1 MTVGEKIRYYREKEG
16 LSTIQLATSAG
27 LPVDNIR
34 KYESGARNPKIEPL
48 KKIATA
54 LGININT
61 LLDVELKTPA
71 DVAPYLLRIGQ
82 SCGIEFIGNKNKD
95 GLYSNDI
102 SIRFKDQYIQEFLA
116 RWANRLETIRNL
128 RNEAE
133 HTLDKDTKAYML
145 KRADD
150 MESSMEADL
159 ADSIPFK
166 NTPDGTFHAN
176 VLTQSISD
184 MLTTEFNKLNQ

>member
-1 MTVGEKIRYYREKEG
+1 MWLHIC
-16 LSTIQLATSAG
+16 
-27 LPVDNIR
+27 
-34 KYESGARNPKIEPL
+34 
-48 KKIATA
+48 
-54 LGININT
+54 LGS
-61 LLDVELKTPA
+61 DKAAELNS
-71 DVAPYLLRIGQ
+71 L
-82 SCGIEFIGNKNKD
+82 EKNKD

-102 SIRFKDQYIQEFLA
+102 SKRFNDQYIQEFLA
-116 RWANRLETIRNL
+116 RWANRRETIRNL

-166 NTPDGTFHAN
+166 NT
-176 VLTQSISD
+176 
-184 MLTTEFNKLNQ
+184 

>member
-1 MTVGEKIRYYREKEG
+1 MTVGEKIRYYREKNR
-16 LSTIQLATSAG
+16 LSPIQLAENAG

-48 KKIATA
+48 KKIASA

-61 LLDVELKTPA
+61 LLDIDLKTPA
-71 DVAPYLLRIGQ
+71 DVAPYLLKIGQ
-82 SCGIEFIGNKNKD
+82 RCGIEFIGEKNAD

-102 SIRFKDQYIQEFLA
+102 SIRFNDRYIQEFLA
-116 RWANRLETIRNL
+116 RWANRLETINNL

-133 HTLDKDTKAYML
+133 NTLDTDTKAYML

-166 NTPDGTFHAN
+166 NTPDGTFHTN
-176 VLTQSISD
+176 VLPQSISD
-184 MLTTEFNKLNQ
+184 MLTAQLNKKN